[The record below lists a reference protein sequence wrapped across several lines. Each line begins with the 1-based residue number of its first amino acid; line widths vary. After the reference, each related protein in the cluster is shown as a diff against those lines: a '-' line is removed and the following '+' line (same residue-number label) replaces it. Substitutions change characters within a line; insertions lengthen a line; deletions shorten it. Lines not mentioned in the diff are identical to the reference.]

1 MLRVA
6 TLNIWNRS
14 GPWDERLALI
24 RRELSQVD
32 PDLLGL
38 QEVLRLESPG
48 GAADQAE
55 QLVHPTDGSVPPWP
69 HLAYGSAKDL
79 GGGLHFGNA
88 LASRWPIVHQE
99 VHELPQPEGHDEQR
113 SVLYARVDS
122 PHGELAVFVTH
133 LNWKLHEGSIRVRQV
148 RFLSDLVMDLA
159 PIQDVEYPP
168 ILMGDFNAEPDSDEI
183 RFLKGFATVGGR
195 SAFFADC
202 WHWAG
207 DGGPGFTFDR
217 RNPYAA
223 LAHEPPRRID
233 YIFVRGPDAR
243 FRGEPL
249 GCRVA
254 FQEPEGDV
262 WPSDHFGV
270 VADLSTG
277 DAGT

>member
-1 MLRVA
+1 MIRVA

-24 RRELSQVD
+24 RRGVASLD

-38 QEVLRLESPG
+38 QEVLRLQSHD
-48 GAADQAE
+48 GATDQA
-55 QLVHPTDGSVPPWP
+55 QQILQHGKPGTGDLP
-69 HLAYGSAKDL
+69 HMAYGTAKDL

-99 VHELPQPEGHDEQR
+99 VHELPQPEGHDECR
-113 SVLYARVDS
+113 SVLYAQVDS
-122 PHGELAVFVTH
+122 PHGLLAVFVTH

-148 RFLSDLVMDLA
+148 RFITDLIMDRV
-159 PIQDVEYPP
+159 PVSEGGYPP

-183 RFLKGFATVGGR
+183 RFLKGFATIDGR
-195 SAFFADC
+195 SVCFADC

-207 DGGPGFTFDR
+207 DGTLGATFDR

-243 FRGEPL
+243 FRGEPRS
-249 GCRVA
+249 CRLA
-254 FQEPEGDV
+254 FQEPDGDV
-262 WPSDHFGV
+262 WPSDHFGL
-270 VADLSTG
+270 VAELSTA
-277 DAGT
+277 DDT